1 MISILF
7 KAARRNAGRFFLK
20 MRLLSPE
27 KSARYRTIEEG
38 VKKNLVD
45 VLVQNDFYSSE

>member
-1 MISILF
+1 MILILF
-7 KAARRNAGRFFLK
+7 KAARRNAGRFFK